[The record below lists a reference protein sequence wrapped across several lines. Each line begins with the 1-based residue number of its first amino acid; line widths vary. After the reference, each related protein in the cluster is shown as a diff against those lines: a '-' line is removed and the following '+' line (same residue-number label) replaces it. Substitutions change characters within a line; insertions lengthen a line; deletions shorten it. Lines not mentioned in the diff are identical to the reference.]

1 LKNNLHSNYKQLTEK
16 QTGEIK
22 MMQEFLDYL
31 DFKEEVE
38 ANSYW
43 YYQQDGNWN
52 EEETRF
58 VNVFS
63 REQE

>member
-1 LKNNLHSNYKQLTEK
+1 
-16 QTGEIK
+16 